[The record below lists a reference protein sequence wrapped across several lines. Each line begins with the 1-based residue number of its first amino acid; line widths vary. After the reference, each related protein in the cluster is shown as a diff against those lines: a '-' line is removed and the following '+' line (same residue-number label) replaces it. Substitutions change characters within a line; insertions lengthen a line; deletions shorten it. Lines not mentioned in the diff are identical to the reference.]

1 MTPSVL
7 MFTLVALVIAKLL
20 AGLYSGD
27 VYVCPVCG
35 SRDADDHAE
44 ECPWKWKPR

>member
-20 AGLYSGD
+20 AGIYLD
-27 VYVCPVCG
+27 DDYVCPVCG
-35 SRDADDHAE
+35 CRDADDHAD
-44 ECPWKWKPR
+44 ECPWK